1 MDRRRKKDARAQWGK
16 TSFVLETYCTFGGS
30 TGWITGRRKALTA
43 CHKLDREDMLVY
55 SKLGILY
62 EEATYRAV

>member
-1 MDRRRKKDARAQWGK
+1 MHGHSGGRR
-16 TSFVLETYCTFGGS
+16 VLCWRRTFGGS